1 MLSVGKVW
9 EQRSSFGAQGVFSG
23 ETSLKHESIL
33 DSSGKQGLCDSV
45 GLNISVHTC
54 DTPGCRSKQAG
65 SLTSFLSLLPENL
78 EKNKPKKRHEHQNLN
93 NLVLIFFF
101 FFYLVKPFPEY
112 TE

>member
-23 ETSLKHESIL
+23 ETSLKHESLL
-33 DSSGKQGLCDSV
+33 DSSGIQGSCDSG
-45 GLNISVHTC
+45 GLNTSVHTC

-78 EKNKPKKRHEHQNLN
+78 GKKPKKHEHQNSN
-93 NLVLIFFF
+93 NLVLILF